1 MIGLSAILEGEDSFA
16 KFVFDMFD
24 EDGSGVLQPDE
35 VENFTR
41 VGVSLSTSLSIS
53 SFTFDFKFHF
63 QFYFHFFFRSVKFH
77 VYIFPFT
84 IHFHST
90 FYFHLQFH
98 VLCFHDSEL
107 SDQTIITEFDLIRN

>member
-63 QFYFHFFFRSVKFH
+63 QFYFHVLYFQVLAAAH
-77 VYIFPFT
+77 
-84 IHFHST
+84 T
-90 FYFHLQFH
+90 F
-98 VLCFHDSEL
+98 SGW
-107 SDQTIITEFDLIRN
+107 